1 MLLKNPLEQFDIIM
15 WISIYKLFSWST
27 FTWYL
32 LINLVIVCFVI
43 AIHLPVSFNF
53 LRESQYIN
61 RKFLW
66 FIYEFKPDLSP
77 HIVYALPI
85 KSTLVFF
92 FNSLWNLVKRTL
104 KDNVS
109 LKKNSFLFIFYF
121 LFLIILIS
129 NLVGMIPFST
139 TITSHFI
146 FTLFYSLSFFI
157 GINIIGILYQK
168 EKYFGLFLPDGVPTP
183 VIPLLILIE
192 YISYFSRILS
202 LSVRLFANM
211 MSGHI
216 LMKIL
221 IGFVWSMLSLG
232 PYFLT
237 NSCWIPLTT
246 PFSILSFLPFI
257 IVFCIIGLE
266 FVIAFLQAYV
276 FLTLLSI
283 YLNDVIN
290 LH

>member
-109 LKKNSFLFIFYF
+109 
-121 LFLIILIS
+121 
-129 NLVGMIPFST
+129 
-139 TITSHFI
+139 
-146 FTLFYSLSFFI
+146 
-157 GINIIGILYQK
+157 
-168 EKYFGLFLPDGVPTP
+168 
-183 VIPLLILIE
+183 
-192 YISYFSRILS
+192 
-202 LSVRLFANM
+202 
-211 MSGHI
+211 
-216 LMKIL
+216 
-221 IGFVWSMLSLG
+221 
-232 PYFLT
+232 
-237 NSCWIPLTT
+237 
-246 PFSILSFLPFI
+246 
-257 IVFCIIGLE
+257 
-266 FVIAFLQAYV
+266 
-276 FLTLLSI
+276 
-283 YLNDVIN
+283 
-290 LH
+290 

>member
-1 MLLKNPLEQFDIIM
+1 M
-15 WISIYKLFSWST
+15 
-27 FTWYL
+27 
-32 LINLVIVCFVI
+32 
-43 AIHLPVSFNF
+43 
-53 LRESQYIN
+53 
-61 RKFLW
+61 
-66 FIYEFKPDLSP
+66 
-77 HIVYALPI
+77 
-85 KSTLVFF
+85 
-92 FNSLWNLVKRTL
+92 VKRTL

-221 IGFVWSMLSLG
+221 IGFV
-232 PYFLT
+232 
-237 NSCWIPLTT
+237 
-246 PFSILSFLPFI
+246 
-257 IVFCIIGLE
+257 
-266 FVIAFLQAYV
+266 
-276 FLTLLSI
+276 
-283 YLNDVIN
+283 
-290 LH
+290 